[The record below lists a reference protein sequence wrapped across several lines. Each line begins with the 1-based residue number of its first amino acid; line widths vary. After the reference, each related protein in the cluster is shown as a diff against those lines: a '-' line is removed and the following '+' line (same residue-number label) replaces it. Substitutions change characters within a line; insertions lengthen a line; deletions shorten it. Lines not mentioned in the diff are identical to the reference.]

1 MRRLAAILCLLAA
14 PAWAADP
21 DVCYF
26 GTPPAGAPVSPYSD
40 ENPFLGLEQ
49 VLGNLYVNRALCGV
63 NVGADQKFWR
73 SYYEEFGCSRES
85 DAGRTIEL
93 WLADSPYHYA
103 DDFRAFRD
111 RYPEIQK
118 ERCEMIAK
126 CEVPERFSLTE
137 RGFITCPEAPE

>member
-1 MRRLAAILCLLAA
+1 MRRLAFILLLAA
-14 PAWAADP
+14 SPASGADP
-21 DVCYF
+21 DICYF
-26 GTPPAGAPVSPYSD
+26 GTPPAGAPTSPYSD

-63 NVGADQKFWR
+63 NVGADQRFWR
-73 SYYEEFGCSRES
+73 SYYEEFGCSADS

-93 WLADSPYHYA
+93 WLSDSPYHYA
-103 DDFRAFRD
+103 EDFRAFRD
-111 RYPEIQK
+111 RYPEIQA
-118 ERCEMIAK
+118 ERCAMIAK